1 MVPVINAMTSKSK
14 DVVFLLGAGASA
26 EAKIPTSAAM
36 IQEIENRISRDAQ
49 WRPYLDLYNHV
60 RSAIYYSA
68 GLKGQF
74 GSSVLYNIE
83 TVVNTLYEL
92 ERNEEHPLYPFIA
105 AWNSRFALLAGEQFS
120 KVREFRR
127 LILTTLK
134 DWMCPADPADAEYY
148 KGLSKIQAALNFP
161 LQIFSL
167 NYDRC
172 VEQLAGSDFAVE
184 TGFPGFGPKNVWT
197 FERFLETE
205 RGSNPL
211 PQVFLYKLHGSID
224 WVRDEN
230 TKELT
235 RVDQVQLVKADQM
248 EIIFGREF
256 KLEAA
261 DPYLFY
267 AYQFRQFALDAKL
280 IVVIGYGFA
289 DPHINKMLTQALRAE
304 GPRRLVVV
312 ARAED
317 DIATAEKAKEVS
329 RNLDI
334 PSDCVVVLPGTAAS
348 ILRQENLAQQ
358 LIGLVPVSNAAPF

>member
-1 MVPVINAMTSKSK
+1 MTSKSK

-36 IQEIENRISRDAQ
+36 IQEIEDKILKDAQ
-49 WRPYLDLYNHV
+49 WRPHLDLYNHV
-60 RSAIYYSA
+60 RSAIHYSA

-74 GSSVLYNIE
+74 GSAVLYNIE

-105 AWNSRFALLAGEQFS
+105 AWNSRFAQLAGEKFCNVQ
-120 KVREFRR
+120 EFRR

-134 DWMCPADPADAEYY
+134 DWMCPADPSDADYY
-148 KGLSKIQAALNFP
+148 KGFIKIQAGLNFP

-172 VEQLAGSDFAVE
+172 VEQLASTEFVVE

-211 PQVFLYKLHGSID
+211 PQIFLYKLHGSID

-235 RVDQVQLVKADQM
+235 RVDQVQRVKADQM

-280 IVVIGYGFA
+280 IVVIGYGFG
-289 DPHINKMLTQALRAE
+289 DPHINKMLTQALRSE
-304 GPRRLVVV
+304 GPKRLVVV
-312 ARAED
+312 SRAD
-317 DIATAEKAKEVS
+317 DDAVATRRGTEIGKLLE
-329 RNLDI
+329 I
-334 PSDCVVVLPGTAAS
+334 PSDSIVVLRGTASS
-348 ILRQENLAQQ
+348 ILREEKLAEQ
-358 LIGLVPVSNAAPF
+358 LIALVPVSDSAPF